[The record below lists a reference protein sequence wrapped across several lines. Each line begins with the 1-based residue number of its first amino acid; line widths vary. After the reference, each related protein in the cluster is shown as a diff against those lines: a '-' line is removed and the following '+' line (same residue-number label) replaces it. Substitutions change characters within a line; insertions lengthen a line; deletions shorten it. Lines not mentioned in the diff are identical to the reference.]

1 MCADL
6 FLGRLFQDPGQID
19 PVSLLQIESDP
30 TRRLSEAETDTALW
44 KSPKVRIIFPYPF
57 SDAINPSSMMADLSK
72 SESIRSKVE
81 ELREKYQGVERE
93 RARITEEIK
102 RI

>member
-1 MCADL
+1 
-6 FLGRLFQDPGQID
+6 
-19 PVSLLQIESDP
+19 
-30 TRRLSEAETDTALW
+30 
-44 KSPKVRIIFPYPF
+44 
-57 SDAINPSSMMADLSK
+57 MMADLSK